1 LAEWNNFKPLEN
13 NSKPLEKKYI
23 EDLCVVY
30 VMYFDEEKG
39 HVPLLICPDDKY
51 KDNKKYMRPIK
62 YHSIWFLP
70 VDEQEA
76 LDHVDLEYKGFIFF
90 GKKFLTKSKR
100 KKRRAG
106 LQEETPETIVIIVS
120 LKNDIEI
127 FGHDLIRELTLKI
140 RENFDDKLFQI
151 IESEI
156 AKEEVIK
163 TAKVKKI
170 IENGTKVHDDL
181 RELVAN
187 IITDYFSDVVKQTD
201 IKSINQQKA
210 ISYLALKGIDV
221 THIFGP
227 QGIEGFSNIK
237 IFDPSKKSGPDFNF
251 KNQFKIMQINVIE
264 DSQELE
270 IMVKNNTEKEINNA
284 KVNITHVK
292 DYFEKEIMNQ
302 EIDLWFPEE
311 ELLFIS
317 PIIPHINEYLFFI
330 KNKNNKENFLS
341 KRIDLNL
348 IDKN

>member
-1 LAEWNNFKPLEN
+1 MADWN
-13 NSKPLEKKYI
+13 NSKPLDKKHI
-23 EDLCVVY
+23 EELCVVY
-30 VMYFDEEKG
+30 VMYFDEARG
-39 HVPLLICPDDKY
+39 HVPLLIYPDDKY

-70 VDEQEA
+70 VEEQEA

-106 LQEETPETIVIIVS
+106 MQEETPETIVIIVS
-120 LKNDIEI
+120 LQNDIEI
-127 FGHDLIRELTLKI
+127 FGHDLIRELTVKI
-140 RENFDDKLFQI
+140 REKFEDKLFEV

-170 IENGTKVHDDL
+170 IEHGTKIHDEL
-181 RELVAN
+181 RELVSQ

-221 THIFGP
+221 TQIFGP
-227 QGIEGFSNIK
+227 QGIQGFSNIK
-237 IFDPSKKSGPDFNF
+237 IFDPTKKKGEFNF
-251 KNQFKIMQINVIE
+251 KNQFEIMQINVIE

-270 IMVKNNTEKEINNA
+270 IMVKNTTEKEINNA

-292 DYFEKEIMNQ
+292 DYFEKEILNQ
-302 EIDLWFPEE
+302 EIDFWFAEE

-317 PIIPHINEYLFFI
+317 PIIPHINEYLF
-330 KNKNNKENFLS
+330 
-341 KRIDLNL
+341 
-348 IDKN
+348 

>member
-1 LAEWNNFKPLEN
+1 LADWNH
-13 NSKPLEKKYI
+13 SKPLEKKHI
-23 EDLCVVY
+23 EELCVVY
-30 VMYFDEEKG
+30 VMYFDEARG
-39 HVPLLICPDDKY
+39 HVPLLIYPDDQY

-70 VDEQEA
+70 VEEQEA

-106 LQEETPETIVIIVS
+106 MQEETPETIVIIVS
-120 LKNDIEI
+120 LQNDIEI
-127 FGHDLIRELTLKI
+127 FGHDLIRELTVKI
-140 RENFDDKLFQI
+140 RENFEDKLFEV

-170 IENGTKVHDDL
+170 IEHGTKIHDEL
-181 RELVAN
+181 RELVSQ

-221 THIFGP
+221 TQIFGP
-227 QGIEGFSNIK
+227 QGIQGFSNIK
-237 IFDPSKKSGPDFNF
+237 IFDPTKKNGEFNF
-251 KNQFKIMQINVIE
+251 KNQFEIMQINVIE

-292 DYFEKEIMNQ
+292 DYFEKEILNQ
-302 EIDLWFPEE
+302 EIDLWFAEE

-330 KNKNNKENFLS
+330 KNKEDKENLFS
-341 KRIDLNL
+341 KKIDLNL
-348 IDKN
+348 LDKN

>member
-1 LAEWNNFKPLEN
+1 MADWN
-13 NSKPLEKKYI
+13 NSKPLDKKHI
-23 EDLCVVY
+23 EELCVVY
-30 VMYFDEEKG
+30 VMYFDEARG
-39 HVPLLICPDDKY
+39 HVPLLIYPDDKY

-70 VDEQEA
+70 VEEQEA

-120 LKNDIEI
+120 LQNDIEI
-127 FGHDLIRELTLKI
+127 FGHDLIRELTVKI
-140 RENFDDKLFQI
+140 REKFDDKLFEV

-170 IENGTKVHDDL
+170 IEHGTKIHDEL
-181 RELVAN
+181 RELVSQ

-221 THIFGP
+221 TQIFGP
-227 QGIEGFSNIK
+227 QGIQGFSNIK
-237 IFDPSKKSGPDFNF
+237 IFDPTKKKGEFNF
-251 KNQFKIMQINVIE
+251 KNQFEIMQINVIE

-270 IMVKNNTEKEINNA
+270 IMVKNTTEKEINNA

-292 DYFEKEIMNQ
+292 DYFEKEILNQ
-302 EIDLWFPEE
+302 EIDFWFAKE

-330 KNKNNKENFLS
+330 KNKENKKNLFS
-341 KRIDLNL
+341 KKIDLNL
-348 IDKN
+348 LDKN

>member
-1 LAEWNNFKPLEN
+1 
-13 NSKPLEKKYI
+13 
-23 EDLCVVY
+23 
-30 VMYFDEEKG
+30 
-39 HVPLLICPDDKY
+39 
-51 KDNKKYMRPIK
+51 MRPIK

-70 VDEQEA
+70 VEEQEA

-106 LQEETPETIVIIVS
+106 LHEETPETIVIIVS
-120 LKNDIEI
+120 LQNDIEI
-127 FGHDLIRELTLKI
+127 FGHDLIRELTVKI
-140 RENFDDKLFQI
+140 REKFEDKLFEV

-170 IENGTKVHDDL
+170 IEHGTKIHDEL
-181 RELVAN
+181 RELVSQ

-221 THIFGP
+221 TQIFGP
-227 QGIEGFSNIK
+227 QGIQGFSNIK
-237 IFDPSKKSGPDFNF
+237 IFDPTKKNREFNF

-292 DYFEKEIMNQ
+292 DYFEKEILNQ
-302 EIDLWFPEE
+302 EIDLWFAEE

-317 PIIPHINEYLFFI
+317 PIIPHIHEYLFFI
-330 KNKNNKENFLS
+330 KNKENKENLFS
-341 KRIDLNL
+341 KKIDLNL
-348 IDKN
+348 LDKN

>member
-1 LAEWNNFKPLEN
+1 LADWN
-13 NSKPLEKKYI
+13 NSKPLDKKHI
-23 EDLCVVY
+23 EELCVVY
-30 VMYFDEEKG
+30 VMYFDEARG
-39 HVPLLICPDDKY
+39 HVPLLIYPDDKY

-70 VDEQEA
+70 VEEQEA

-106 LQEETPETIVIIVS
+106 LHEETPETIVIIVS
-120 LKNDIEI
+120 LQNDIEI
-127 FGHDLIRELTLKI
+127 FGHDLIRELTVKI
-140 RENFDDKLFQI
+140 REKFEDKLFEV

-170 IENGTKVHDDL
+170 IEHGTKIHDEL
-181 RELVAN
+181 RELVSQ

-221 THIFGP
+221 TQIFGP
-227 QGIEGFSNIK
+227 QGIQGFSNIK
-237 IFDPSKKSGPDFNF
+237 IFDPTKKNREFNF

-292 DYFEKEIMNQ
+292 DYFEKEILNQ
-302 EIDLWFPEE
+302 EIDLWFAEE

-317 PIIPHINEYLFFI
+317 PIIPHIHEYLFFI
-330 KNKNNKENFLS
+330 KNKENKENLFS
-341 KRIDLNL
+341 KKIDLNL
-348 IDKN
+348 LDKN

>member
-1 LAEWNNFKPLEN
+1 MADWN
-13 NSKPLEKKYI
+13 NSKPLDKKHI
-23 EDLCVVY
+23 EELCVVY
-30 VMYFDEEKG
+30 VMYFDEARG
-39 HVPLLICPDDKY
+39 HVPLLIYPDDKY

-70 VDEQEA
+70 VEEQEA

-106 LQEETPETIVIIVS
+106 MQEETPETIVIIVS
-120 LKNDIEI
+120 LQNDIEI
-127 FGHDLIRELTLKI
+127 FGHDLIRELTVKI
-140 RENFDDKLFQI
+140 REKFEDKLFEV

-170 IENGTKVHDDL
+170 IEHGTKIHDEL
-181 RELVAN
+181 RELVSQ

-221 THIFGP
+221 TQIFGP
-227 QGIEGFSNIK
+227 QGIQGFSNIK
-237 IFDPSKKSGPDFNF
+237 IFDPTKKKGEFNF
-251 KNQFKIMQINVIE
+251 KNQFEIMQINVIE

-330 KNKNNKENFLS
+330 KNKENKENFLS
-341 KRIDLNL
+341 KKIDLNL
-348 IDKN
+348 LDKN

>member
-1 LAEWNNFKPLEN
+1 MVDWN

-23 EDLCVVY
+23 EELCVVY
-30 VMYFDEEKG
+30 VMYFDEERG
-39 HVPLLICPDDKY
+39 HVPLLIYPDDKY
-51 KDNKKYMRPIK
+51 KNNKKYMRPIK

-70 VDEQEA
+70 IEEQEA

-90 GKKFLTKSKR
+90 AKKFLTKSKR

-106 LQEETPETIVIIVS
+106 LEDETPETIVIIVS
-120 LKNDIEI
+120 LQNDIEI
-127 FGHDLIRELTLKI
+127 FGDDLIRELTLKI
-140 RENFDDKLFQI
+140 RENFDDKLFEV

-170 IENGTKVHDDL
+170 IEKGTKIHDDL
-181 RELVAN
+181 RDLIAK
-187 IITDYFSDVVKQTD
+187 IINDYFSAVVKHTD

-210 ISYLALKGIDV
+210 ISYLALKGLDV
-221 THIFGP
+221 TQIFGP
-227 QGIEGFSNIK
+227 LGIEGFSNIN
-237 IFDPSKKSGPDFNF
+237 IFDPRKKSSTEFNF
-251 KNQFKIMQINVIE
+251 KNQFEIIQINVIE
-264 DSQELE
+264 NSQELE
-270 IMVKNNTEKEINNA
+270 IMVKNNTEKEITNA

-302 EIDLWFPEE
+302 EIDLWFPKE

-330 KNKNNKENFLS
+330 KNKENKVNFLS
-341 KRIDLNL
+341 KKIDLNL
-348 IDKN
+348 LDKNKR

>member
-1 LAEWNNFKPLEN
+1 MADWNH
-13 NSKPLEKKYI
+13 SKPLEKKHI
-23 EDLCVVY
+23 EELCVVY
-30 VMYFDEEKG
+30 VMYFDEARG
-39 HVPLLICPDDKY
+39 HVPLLIYPDDRY

-70 VDEQEA
+70 VEEQEA

-120 LKNDIEI
+120 LQNDIEI
-127 FGHDLIRELTLKI
+127 FGDDLIRELTLKI
-140 RENFDDKLFQI
+140 RENFDDTLFQI

-156 AKEEVIK
+156 AKEEIIK
-163 TAKVKKI
+163 TAKIKKI
-170 IENGTKVHDDL
+170 IENGSKVHDKLRDL
-181 RELVAN
+181 IAK

-221 THIFGP
+221 TQIFGP
-227 QGIEGFSNIK
+227 SGIQGFSNIK
-237 IFDPSKKSGPDFNF
+237 IFDPTKKNEEFNF

-292 DYFEKEIMNQ
+292 DYFEKEILNQ

-330 KNKNNKENFLS
+330 KNKENKENLLS

-348 IDKN
+348 LDKN

>member
-1 LAEWNNFKPLEN
+1 LADWN
-13 NSKPLEKKYI
+13 NSKPLDKKHI
-23 EDLCVVY
+23 EELCVVY
-30 VMYFDEEKG
+30 VMYFDEARG
-39 HVPLLICPDDKY
+39 HVPLLIYPDDKY

-70 VDEQEA
+70 VEEQEA

-106 LQEETPETIVIIVS
+106 MQEETPETIVIIVS
-120 LKNDIEI
+120 LQNDIEI
-127 FGHDLIRELTLKI
+127 FGHDLIRELTVKI
-140 RENFDDKLFQI
+140 REKFEDKLFEV

-170 IENGTKVHDDL
+170 IEHGTKIHDEL
-181 RELVAN
+181 RELVSQ

-221 THIFGP
+221 TQIFGP
-227 QGIEGFSNIK
+227 QGIQGFSNIK
-237 IFDPSKKSGPDFNF
+237 IFDPTKKKGEFNF

-292 DYFEKEIMNQ
+292 DYFEKEILNQ
-302 EIDLWFPEE
+302 EIDLWFAEE

-317 PIIPHINEYLFFI
+317 PIIPHIHEYLFFI
-330 KNKNNKENFLS
+330 KNKENKENLFS
-341 KRIDLNL
+341 KKIDLNL
-348 IDKN
+348 LDKN

>member
-1 LAEWNNFKPLEN
+1 LADWN
-13 NSKPLEKKYI
+13 NSKPLDKKHI
-23 EDLCVVY
+23 EELCVVY

-39 HVPLLICPDDKY
+39 HVPLLIYPDDKY
-51 KDNKKYMRPIK
+51 KNNKAYMRPIK

-70 VDEQEA
+70 VEEQEA

-90 GKKFLTKSKR
+90 AKKFLTKSKR

-106 LQEETPETIVIIVS
+106 LEEETPETIVIIVS
-120 LKNDIEI
+120 LQNDIEI
-127 FGHDLIRELTLKI
+127 FGDDLIRELTLKI
-140 RENFDDKLFQI
+140 RENFEDKLFEV

-170 IENGTKVHDDL
+170 IEHGTKIHDDL
-181 RELVAN
+181 RDLIAK

-221 THIFGP
+221 TQIFGP
-227 QGIEGFSNIK
+227 QGIHGFSNIK
-237 IFDPSKKSGPDFNF
+237 IFDPSKKTGTEFNF

-270 IMVKNNTEKEINNA
+270 IMVKNNTEKEINNT

-292 DYFEKEIMNQ
+292 DYFEKEILNQ

-317 PIIPHINEYLFFI
+317 PIIPHIHEYLFFI
-330 KNKNNKENFLS
+330 KNKENKENLLS
-341 KRIDLNL
+341 KKIDLNL
-348 IDKN
+348 LDKN